1 MFFSDEIY
9 TSDKRGDDA
18 AGDGSK
24 DKPFKT
30 ILRAMRKAGKEPFPT
45 IYMDDK
51 EDSMKYEVASKSQLK
66 KYHKI
71 WVREQYQADDKAK
84 REEKNIEKHQQ
95 NLDDAKKIVIT
106 QDSSLPE
113 AKLIKIVDGIL
124 KNILVIFF

>member
-1 MFFSDEIY
+1 
-9 TSDKRGDDA
+9 
-18 AGDGSK
+18 
-24 DKPFKT
+24 
-30 ILRAMRKAGKEPFPT
+30 MRKAGKEPFPT